1 MVDAQWFIQL
11 ASIGDLLGN
20 ENHLVLLL
28 ENLLKNAQFFSTR
41 RGYKVPFSPVALT
54 LTEDDGYAHL
64 SVYNRGPHS
73 READR
78 PNLIQSGL
86 STRRAR
92 EYHGRGL
99 GLYSANEIV
108 NGYEGEIRVSN

>member
-64 SVYNRGPHS
+64 SVYNRGPRSEEHTSELQS
-73 READR
+73 RGHLVCRLLLDKKKKIACTR
-78 PNLIQSGL
+78 PISDQK
-86 STRRAR
+86 
-92 EYHGRGL
+92 
-99 GLYSANEIV
+99 
-108 NGYEGEIRVSN
+108 